1 MDPKPAGD
9 DHDAVRDRNGPSP
22 RHAGMDPIAVPDTE
36 ELTLTRKDLLTADEV
51 ATLLRLKRS
60 TALDYMRRGV
70 VPAFKLGRQWYSHRS
85 RLASHLA
92 SVPGNSFR
100 G

>member
-1 MDPKPAGD
+1 MDTTAP
-9 DHDAVRDRNGPSP
+9 
-22 RHAGMDPIAVPDTE
+22 PDTDE
-36 ELTLTRKDLLTADEV
+36 FTLTRKDLLTADEV
-51 ATLLRLKRS
+51 ALLLRLKRS

-85 RLASHLA
+85 RLATHLA
-92 SVPGNSFR
+92 SVPGNSHR

>member
-1 MDPKPAGD
+1 MNTTA
-9 DHDAVRDRNGPSP
+9 A
-22 RHAGMDPIAVPDTE
+22 PDTK

-70 VPAFKLGRQWYSHRS
+70 IPAFKLGRQWYSHRS
-85 RLASHLA
+85 RLATYLA
-92 SVPGNSFR
+92 SVPGNSYGADR
-100 G
+100 RP